1 MTEKEYEKSRSY
13 AALRVFMKFFS
24 REKLSKIRMQ
34 ELLENHEKLVDKQ
47 ILFEEQITATLALN
61 TGPGLVGVVVMR
73 DPDE

>member
-1 MTEKEYEKSRSY
+1 
-13 AALRVFMKFFS
+13 
-24 REKLSKIRMQ
+24 MQ

>member
-1 MTEKEYEKSRSY
+1 MILKEGDAHAE
-13 AALRVFMKFFS
+13 AAA
-24 REKLSKIRMQ
+24 MQ